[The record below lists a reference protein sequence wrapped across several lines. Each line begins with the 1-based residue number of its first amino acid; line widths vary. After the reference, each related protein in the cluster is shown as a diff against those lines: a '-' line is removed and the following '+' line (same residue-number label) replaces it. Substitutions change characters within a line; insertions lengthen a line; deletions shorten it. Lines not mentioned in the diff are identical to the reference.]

1 MGKSKPKAAAIGRK
15 SNMSIFTD
23 EQWEKELE
31 EWALLKRKELDRIRE
46 MESIRLQIEA
56 EQAYLD
62 WLDRVIERLKKLRY

>member
-1 MGKSKPKAAAIGRK
+1 
-15 SNMSIFTD
+15 MSIFTD